1 MSKEM
6 SQLEENTRKL
16 VTKSKNALRFI
27 KSELENDYPPD
38 ELTSIGLYVDTIE
51 SLRLIEELEKELTEI
66 SNKRVSPKLKQI
78 EIPY

>member
-1 MSKEM
+1 MSKEI
-6 SQLEENTRKL
+6 SQLEANTRKL
-16 VTKSKNALRFI
+16 VTKSKNALNFI